1 MATKKAV
8 KNKSKARS
16 KCVSIVGEKHPVVKH
31 FRLVHHK
38 HTGKLIHH
46 QHTSHA
52 MLAVLL
58 LLVGIIMFNTDGAVN
73 ASGTVTKSG
82 TVSVGLVVM
91 GPPPTVGAV
100 ITSPQNNDIFTDKSS
115 ITVSGTCP
123 KENFVVIKNNNSLAG
138 SSICDSS
145 DKFSLDIQISVGTNV
160 ISAQN
165 YDNLN
170 QAGPAT
176 PDVTIISK
184 KTEVVNPTKPSEPTP
199 EPTPEPNL
207 PENPSIVPGAT
218 AAAVTCENYD
228 PNLDLPTGGEPKVSI
243 ICIPRLFLPEIQQTL
258 GFVVWGG
265 TPPYE
270 ISIDWGENIVAS
282 RKINVERPGYQT
294 TKFTYYS
301 PGIREIN
308 FHLEDKLG
316 QTTIVQTAVQV
327 SGQVV
332 TPPAGT
338 TGKTYDQDPNVVIVT
353 GNITVDRLIGT
364 SWFKTPVPLYLMA
377 VAITLGFWGGDIFDR
392 KFGAKKLKPKCS

>member
-1 MATKKAV
+1 MATKRAA
-8 KNKSKARS
+8 KSKPKTRAKS
-16 KCVSIVGEKHPVVKH
+16 VVIIGAKHPVVKH
-31 FRLVHHK
+31 FRLAAHK

-46 QHTSHA
+46 RHTSHSV
-52 MLAVLL
+52 LALL
-58 LLVGIIMFNTDGAVN
+58 LLIVGIILFNTDGAVN
-73 ASGTVTKSG
+73 ASGTVTKTG

-100 ITSPQNNDIFTDKSS
+100 INSPQNNDIFTDKSS

-123 KENFVVIKNNNSLAG
+123 KENFVVVKNKDLLVG
-138 SSICDSS
+138 STICDSD
-145 DKFSLDIQISVGTNV
+145 DKFSLEIQISTGDNI

-170 QAGPAT
+170 QAGPDT
-176 PDVTIISK
+176 PNITITSK
-184 KTEVVNPTKPSEPTP
+184 KTEIISPVEPVEPILEPIPT
-199 EPTPEPNL
+199 PNL
-207 PENPSIVPGAT
+207 PDNPSIVPGAT

-228 PNLDLPTGGEPKVSI
+228 PSLDLPTGGEPKVSI

-270 ISIDWGENIVAS
+270 ISIDWGENIVATK
-282 RKINVERPGYQT
+282 KISINEPGYRT
-294 TKFTYYS
+294 MKFTYYS

-316 QTTIVQTAVQV
+316 KTTIVQTAVQV
-327 SGQVV
+327 SGQIAP
-332 TPPAGT
+332 PPATT

-353 GNITVDRLIGT
+353 GNITIDRLIGT

-392 KFGAKKLKPKCS
+392 KFGAQKLKPKRI